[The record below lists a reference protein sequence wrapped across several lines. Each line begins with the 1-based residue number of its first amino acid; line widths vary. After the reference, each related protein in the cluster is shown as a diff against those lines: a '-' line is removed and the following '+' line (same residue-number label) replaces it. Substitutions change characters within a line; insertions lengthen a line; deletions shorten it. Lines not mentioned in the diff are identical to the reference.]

1 MFTHSLVYQS
11 VWDSQKHQRQFIP
24 SLFSFLTSYVVC
36 IHAYGC
42 TAGSFPIFLQAH
54 SFLHLFCFPGSCCCL
69 SWAVSLS
76 TKLLIYATPPP
87 QKKSAWRSWLS
98 LGIVFLWR
106 AGGRCELQPDSIR
119 SGSDTGPIVRQAAA
133 ASTSLAFSKIVAKGL
148 TLRLAVCCVMWS
160 YSLWCLLWF
169 VGRKADGAALEDD
182 ITHWV

>member
-1 MFTHSLVYQS
+1 MRTAAQPALSRFFYKLTPSSICFVFLEVVVVCLELWVYQ
-11 VWDSQKHQRQFIP
+11 QN
-24 SLFSFLTSYVVC
+24 SLFM
-36 IHAYGC
+36 
-42 TAGSFPIFLQAH
+42 P
-54 SFLHLFCFPGSCCCL
+54 P
-69 SWAVSLS
+69 
-76 TKLLIYATPPP
+76 PPP